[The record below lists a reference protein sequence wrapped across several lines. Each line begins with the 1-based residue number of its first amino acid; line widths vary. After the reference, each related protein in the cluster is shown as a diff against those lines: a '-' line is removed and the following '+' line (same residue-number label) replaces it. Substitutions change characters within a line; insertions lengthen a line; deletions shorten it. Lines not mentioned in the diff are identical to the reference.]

1 MSQTVLPQ
9 VPMPEMTGEMGK
21 KKPSVN
27 RGKEA
32 DSPFDNVSRAEQK
45 RLDRQQEKR
54 AGGNEASSRADEPT
68 RTGDADKADRKKA
81 DRKEAEAER
90 EQGASPT
97 ETAGKK
103 PSDREPGD
111 ESVADV
117 GKVLVPLETGEL
129 LEGSPEE
136 PIAFTFANLQ
146 ALVGTEGTA
155 AGASSLTP
163 NDAGAAVAQGLGLG
177 QLGLML
183 KGGAAPG
190 DTLQSG
196 PGQTPAAQWV
206 EAILAQAGAE
216 GGKGADVPASLDV
229 SRLRSNGE
237 LAALQA
243 SSAASAKAAEQGA
256 ALKGYATSIDVPV
269 GHAEWGEKLVGK
281 LTWLTA
287 NKLSVAEIHLTPPDM
302 GPMEVRVKVNQEQ
315 ATVTVHSAN
324 PVVRDQLEL
333 HSHRLRDMLSEQGLS
348 LEQFDVSDSPQQHA
362 GNEPGEEGD
371 EASGQGAALAGDGG
385 EHLTDGEAITGDALD
400 LSWKGEVDLYA

>member
-9 VPMPEMTGEMGK
+9 VPMPEMTGEVGK

-27 RGKEA
+27 RSKDA
-32 DSPFDNVSRAEQK
+32 DSPFDNISRAEQK

-54 AGGNEASSRADEPT
+54 ADGKETGGSRADEST
-68 RTGDADKADRKKA
+68 RTGDTHKAERKKA
-81 DRKEAEAER
+81 KAER
-90 EQGASPT
+90 EPNAGHT
-97 ETAGKK
+97 ETTGKK
-103 PSDREPGD
+103 PSGD
-111 ESVADV
+111 ESLVDADD
-117 GKVLVPLETGEL
+117 VLAPRKIGAL

-136 PIAFTFANLQ
+136 PILFTFANLQ
-146 ALVGTEGTA
+146 ALASTEGAMT
-155 AGASSLTP
+155 GASSLTP
-163 NDAGAAVAQGLGLG
+163 NDAGVSAAQGLGLG

-183 KGGAAPG
+183 KGGAANG
-190 DTLQSG
+190 DSLQSG
-196 PGQTPAAQWV
+196 GGQAPAAQLV
-206 EAILAQAGAE
+206 ETILAQAGSE
-216 GGKGADVPASLDV
+216 GGKGVDVPASLDV

-243 SSAASAKAAEQGA
+243 NSAASAKAAEQGV
-256 ALKGYATSIDVPV
+256 ALKGYATSVDVPV

-302 GPMEVRVKVNQEQ
+302 GPMEVRVKVSQEQ

-348 LEQFDVSDSPQQHA
+348 LEQFDVSDSSQQQA
-362 GNEPGEEGD
+362 GNEPEESD
-371 EASGQGAALAGDGG
+371 EASGQGGALAGDGG
-385 EHLTDGEAITGDALD
+385 EHLADGEVVTGDTLD